1 MKIHEA
7 LKAVAE
13 ICRKG
18 CRYCSYLDE
27 LSGEC
32 MVARKIEKDGGLERV
47 DEVEWG
53 RKEDDEI

>member
-13 ICRKG
+13 ICRRG
-18 CRYCSYLDE
+18 CRECAYLDE

-32 MVARKIEKDGGLERV
+32 MVARKIDKDGGLEGV
-47 DEVEWG
+47 DEVPFG
-53 RKEDDEI
+53 RKENDKG